1 MTSPSTLKWLLK
13 TSGKKGGE
21 RVTNQ
26 PGAKK

>member
-13 TSGKKGGE
+13 NERGE

-26 PGAKK
+26 PGKKK